1 MVGEGRRV
9 RLDALLNVFS
19 VGSGDWPWTEEY
31 DNLIDQ
37 ADTRKLL
44 ERIRVEGI
52 REPILLGN
60 DGRVWDGH
68 HRIVI
73 AMHLGLD
80 SVPVEFSG
88 SPVVPEE
95 PEWEI
100 EVSYSSGSAPSIDG
114 HRLRRAARVESVE
127 KAREFAALVERPI
140 IHKRTKAV
148 PAGPWLP
155 VEQEEE

>member
-1 MVGEGRRV
+1 MVGEGRHV

-95 PEWEI
+95 PEGVEQFTVGGDNWVLDMEF
-100 EVSYSSGSAPSIDG
+100 ATP
-114 HRLRRAARVESVE
+114 LAARD
-127 KAREFAALVERPI
+127 FI
-140 IHKRTKAV
+140 KRNSWVTGDDGAQLLHRV
-148 PAGPWLP
+148 MPPWLP
-155 VEQEEE
+155 VEEE